1 MKLQTLKTN
10 KLFSITSYFL
20 AGILILGCNA
30 TKTQKGGAIG
40 AGTGAAIGGV
50 IGHQSGNTAIGA
62 IIGAAVGG
70 TAGALI
76 GRNMDKQAE
85 ELSKDLEGAKV
96 ERVGEGIKIT
106 FDSGLMFDLNKSNL
120 SAVTETNLTEL
131 ASTLK
136 KYDDT
141 NILIEGHTDAS
152 GTNKYN
158 QDLSERR
165 AASVRSFL
173 MAQNISSQRMTATGY
188 GEAQPIASNKTE
200 SGSQQNRRVEVA
212 IYANEK
218 MKKAA
223 EKGEL
228 ND

>member
-1 MKLQTLKTN
+1 MKPQTLKIN
-10 KLFSITSYFL
+10 KLFSVTCYIL
-20 AGILILGCNA
+20 AGTLLLSCNA
-30 TKTQKGGAIG
+30 TRTQKGGAIG
-40 AGTGAAIGGV
+40 GGSGAVIGGI
-50 IGHQSGNTAIGA
+50 IGNRSGNTAVGA

-70 TAGALI
+70 AAGALI
-76 GRNMDKQAE
+76 GRKMDKQAE
-85 ELSKDLEGAKV
+85 ELSNDLKGAKV
-96 ERVGEGIKIT
+96 ERIGEGIKIT

-120 SAVTETNLTEL
+120 SAATETNLTQL

-152 GTNKYN
+152 GTDKYN
-158 QDLSERR
+158 QELSERR
-165 AASVRSFL
+165 AASVKNFL
-173 MAQNISSQRMTATGY
+173 IAQNIDSQRMTAIGY
-188 GEAQPIASNKTE
+188 GEDQPIASNKTE

-212 IYANEK
+212 IFANEK

-228 ND
+228 NN

>member
-1 MKLQTLKTN
+1 MKLQTLKIN
-10 KLFSITSYFL
+10 KPFSLTSYIL
-20 AGILILGCNA
+20 AGALLLGCNA
-30 TKTQKGGAIG
+30 TNTQKGGAIG
-40 AGTGAAIGGV
+40 GGTGAVIGGV

-85 ELSKDLEGAKV
+85 ELSNDLKGAKV
-96 ERVGEGIKIT
+96 ERIGEGIKIT

-120 SAVTETNLTEL
+120 SAATETNLTEL
-131 ASTLK
+131 ATTLK

-152 GTNKYN
+152 GTDKYN
-158 QDLSERR
+158 QELSERR

-173 MAQNISSQRMTATGY
+173 MAQNINSQRMTATGY
-188 GEAQPIASNKTE
+188 GEDQPIASNKTE

-212 IYANEK
+212 IFANEK

-223 EKGEL
+223 ERGEL
-228 ND
+228 NY

>member
-1 MKLQTLKTN
+1 MKLQTLKSH
-10 KLFSITSYFL
+10 KLFFL
-20 AGILILGCNA
+20 ICFFIAASLLLGCNA
-30 TKTQKGGAIG
+30 TRTQKGGAIG
-40 AGTGAAIGGV
+40 AGSGAVLGGIIGNR
-50 IGHQSGNTAIGA
+50 SGNTAVGA

-76 GRNMDKQAE
+76 GRKMDKQAE
-85 ELSKDLEGAKV
+85 ELSNDLKGAKV

-106 FDSGLMFDLNKSNL
+106 FDSGLMFDLNKSNI
-120 SAVTETNLTEL
+120 SAATETNLTQL
-131 ASTLK
+131 ASTLN

-152 GTNKYN
+152 GSNKYN
-158 QDLSERR
+158 QDLSEKR

-173 MAQNISSQRMTATGY
+173 LAQSIDSQRMTAIGY
-188 GEAQPIASNKTE
+188 GEEQPIASNKTK

-212 IYANEK
+212 IFANDR

-228 ND
+228 N